1 MRKVVRIKTNKIKNT
16 IIQKVFDNVGNSLIN
31 EIFADDLD
39 FILSIKR
46 IAGIESARSFPVESG
61 YRYEYKVHIDDDLG
75 VEINNFKNQIK
86 FEKLGMWIIYDF
98 TYNILRVTLID

>member
-1 MRKVVRIKTNKIKNT
+1 MRKNVKIKTNKIKTT
-16 IIQKVFDNVGNSLIN
+16 IIEKTFKEVGNSLIN

-46 IAGIESARSFPVESG
+46 ITGIESAKSFPVESG

-75 VEINNFKNQIK
+75 VEINDLKNQIK